1 MAARGQVAMA
11 VTPVV
16 ARPAQPIE
24 QPAMVVR
31 HHDPLQRSRDIAT
44 MPHDEL
50 RTYAKQIGIRA
61 RDIEDLTETRL
72 RQNCMLTVTALVE
85 AYTE

>member
-1 MAARGQVAMA
+1 MAPAAVAA
-11 VTPVV
+11 WPVAPV
-16 ARPAQPIE
+16 QSIT

-50 RTYAKQIGIRA
+50 RTYAKQIGVRA